1 MRLKS
6 HYHQITELLS
16 SKSYKH
22 RSSQGDYDQTIP
34 KIIKNRWS
42 IQSPISSGSFGY
54 IYQGINLITNEKVA
68 IKLESKTSHHPQ
80 LYKESQIYRSIEGTG
95 TPKMYWYDKLNK
107 KKK

>member
-22 RSSQGDYDQTIP
+22 RSSQGDYIHNQQETIP

-42 IQSPISSGSFGY
+42 IQTPINSGSFGY
-54 IYQGINLITNEKVA
+54 IYQGKNLITNEKVA
-68 IKLESKTSHHPQ
+68 IKFELKTSHHRQ
-80 LYKESQIYRSIEGTG
+80 LYRESQIYRSIEGIG
-95 TPKMYWYDKLNK
+95 MPKMYW
-107 KKK
+107 